1 MEKWL
6 LDAKEIH
13 EMANISLRNAYRLLN
28 RDDLPVVEIGKRRYM
43 HRALFE
49 QWLAEQASMRR
60 VENEA

>member
-13 EMANISLRNAYRLLN
+13 EKANISLRNAYRLLN
-28 RDDLPVVEIGKRRYM
+28 REDLPVVEIGKRRYM

-49 QWLAEQASMRR
+49 QWLAEQATGKRA
-60 VENEA
+60 EGEA

>member
-13 EMANISLRNAYRLLN
+13 EKANISLRNSYRLLN
-28 RDDLPVVEIGKRRYM
+28 RDDLPVVVIGKRRYM

-49 QWLAEQASMRR
+49 QWLAEQAAGKKAES
-60 VENEA
+60 EA